1 MAGSTDGR
9 GVSMTPLRE
18 KAQEALIDAYAAD
31 HLDDAELERRL
42 DEVHRAQNL
51 EELRRLLADLPG
63 PGTALTLP
71 ENRAL
76 ASSPGTQGAISA
88 PNLSRTWS
96 VAPADR
102 VRPRQFLLGFWGGAA
117 RKGAWM
123 PARQV
128 LGLAFQ
134 GGIELDF
141 RQASFPPGVTTV
153 TVLAVMGGVQIIV
166 PEGVTVETRGTG
178 IMGGFEGTD
187 SLGDDPHGPVLR
199 IDGLA
204 LMGGVEVK
212 VASGLPKKLRE
223 AARRALNPPP
233 PQEG

>member
-1 MAGSTDGR
+1 MAGSDDSR
-9 GVSMTPLRE
+9 GVSMNPLRE

-31 HLDDAELERRL
+31 HLSDAELERRL
-42 DEVHRAQNL
+42 DEVHRAHNL

-63 PGTALTLP
+63 PNATLTVP
-71 ENRAL
+71 ENRTP
-76 ASSPGTQGAISA
+76 ASSPGAQGALSA
-88 PNLSRTWS
+88 PNPHRTWS

-102 VRPRQFLLGFWGGAA
+102 VRPRQFLMGFWGGAA
-117 RKGAWM
+117 RKGAWT

-153 TVLAVMGGVQIIV
+153 TVLAIMGGVQIIV
-166 PEGVTVETRGTG
+166 PQGVTVETRGTG
-178 IMGGFEGTD
+178 IMGGFDGTD
-187 SLGDDPHGPVLR
+187 CLGDDPHGPVLR

-223 AARRALNPPP
+223 SVRKVLERPPV
-233 PQEG
+233 QED

>member
-1 MAGSTDGR
+1 MAGSDEGR
-9 GVSMTPLRE
+9 GISMNPLRE
-18 KAQEALIDAYAAD
+18 RAQEALIDAYAAD
-31 HLDDAELERRL
+31 HLSDAELERRL

-51 EELRRLLADLPG
+51 DELRSLLADLPG
-63 PGTALTLP
+63 PNTALTLP
-71 ENRAL
+71 ENRAP
-76 ASSPGTQGAISA
+76 ASSPGTQGALAA
-88 PNLSRTWS
+88 PNPYRTWS

-102 VRPRQFLLGFWGGAA
+102 VKPKQFLLGFWGGAA
-117 RKGAWM
+117 RRGAWT

-141 RQASFPPGVTTV
+141 RQASFAPGVTTV
-153 TVLAVMGGVQIIV
+153 TILAIMGGVQIIV

-178 IMGGFEGTD
+178 IMGGFDGTD
-187 SLGDDPHGPVLR
+187 RLGDDPHGPVLR

-212 VASGLPKKLRE
+212 VVSGLPKKLRD
-223 AARRALNPPP
+223 AARKVLDRPPVR
-233 PQEG
+233 EE